1 MICWVRGTFQAF
13 FFFFF
18 LFLFLIKKKLNGA
31 RLKKIRFE
39 ATAHI
44 LECKTTKE
52 KKRSDDCLLKWDLL
66 NNGCIS
72 D

>member
-1 MICWVRGTFQAF
+1 M
-13 FFFFF
+13 
-18 LFLFLIKKKLNGA
+18 GA
-31 RLKKIRFE
+31 RFKKIRFE